1 MPLNTHRVFDSSN
14 EDSYLNAL
22 DLDRKK
28 IETLRKAKDEVR
40 DCIRAGFA
48 EWGNITTRALLF
60 ESDISISDTP
70 VALRPKFR
78 LQGSYAYKTL
88 NDPPHSP
95 PQQVDLDDGVF
106 LPVSFFSKNGT
117 LTPAI
122 ASAGYFRLTEQLLT
136 PLCKQKDWTLVTDKK
151 SCVRIEFDD
160 QMHMDLALYSIPE
173 KEFVLLVEKVEKANA
188 SFEMDSRELYNE
200 VYAAI
205 PKDHIMLAHREK
217 GWMPSDPRK
226 LDDWFHESLDKH
238 GEQYRS
244 VCRYLKGWRDF
255 QWEESRLSS
264 IILMTCVRKL
274 YDDGHMAGYEK
285 RDDLALHKVAQYLPQ
300 LLEHNIENPVVPGLN
315 LDDWNPDER
324 ADYVN
329 RAFKLSMSINQAIG
343 ENDPK
348 AALKILQGIFG
359 DRIPD
364 DVSLVET
371 GSSVSA
377 PSILTSGILRGLED
391 DPSVEGAVRLGS
403 DQRYG

>member
-1 MPLNTHRVFDSSN
+1 MSVNAHRVFGSSN
-14 EDSYLNAL
+14 KDSYLNAL
-22 DLDRKK
+22 DLDPKQL
-28 IETLRKAKDEVR
+28 EELRKAKDEVR
-40 DCIRAGFA
+40 DCIRSGFA
-48 EWGNITTRALLF
+48 EWGKITTRAVLF
-60 ESDISISDTP
+60 ESGAGDAP
-70 VALRPKFR
+70 EALRPKFR

-88 NDPPHSP
+88 NEPAHIP

-106 LPVSFFSKNGT
+106 LPVSFFDKNGT

-122 ASAGYFRLTEQLLT
+122 ASAGYFRLTEQLLA
-136 PLCKQKDWTLVTDKK
+136 PLCKQKGWTLVTDKK

-188 SFEMDSRELYNE
+188 NASFAMDSRELYNE

-274 YDDGHMAGYEK
+274 YDDGHMAGTEK
-285 RDDLALHKVAQYLPQ
+285 RDDLALAKVAQHLPQ

-315 LDDWNPDER
+315 LDEWSPNER
-324 ADYVN
+324 AEYVN
-329 RAFKLSMSINQAIG
+329 RAFKLSISINKAIG
-343 ENDPK
+343 GNDPK
-348 AALKILQGIFG
+348 AALNVLQDIFG

-364 DVSLVET
+364 DVNLVDT
-371 GSSVSA
+371 GSSVGA
-377 PSILTSGILRGLED
+377 PTILTSGILRGLEE
-391 DPSVEGAVRLGS
+391 DPSVKSAVQLGS